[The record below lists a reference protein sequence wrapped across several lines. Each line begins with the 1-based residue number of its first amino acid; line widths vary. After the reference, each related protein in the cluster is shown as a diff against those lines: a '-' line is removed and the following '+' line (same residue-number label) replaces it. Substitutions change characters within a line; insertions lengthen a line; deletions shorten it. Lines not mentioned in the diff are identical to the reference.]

1 MYILVSHLTHIIN
14 FWVSS
19 LWFCNFDLNYEF
31 KQNMYF
37 WLQIPH
43 KETVAHNLSS
53 LPFLINQQANVY
65 HAISRIWRIRGIQV
79 KALHATEP
87 GPKSSFHF
95 HQIYF
100 LSSKICS
107 LTEKKLT
114 ISSGSSRSTMISWP
128 VKDSFHSGHRRCKDK
143 LVGGLGPSK
152 ITAVAPNRMVAWAF
166 HLLYFM
172 CAFNFKVE
180 KKKNRKWS
188 QLTLRRPGGKLK
200 KEQKE

>member
-31 KQNMYF
+31 KQNKYL

-65 HAISRIWRIRGIQV
+65 SAISRIWRIRGIQV
-79 KALHATEP
+79 
-87 GPKSSFHF
+87 KSSFHF

-100 LSSKICS
+100 LSSKICA

-114 ISSGSSRSTMISWP
+114 ISSRSSRSTMISWP
-128 VKDSFHSGHRRCKDK
+128 VKDNFHSGHKRCKDK

-152 ITAVAPNRMVAWAF
+152 ITAVATNRMVAWAF

-172 CAFNFKVE
+172 CAFNSKVE
-180 KKKNRKWS
+180 KKTGNEVS
-188 QLTLRRPGGKLK
+188 
-200 KEQKE
+200 